1 MTSRWQIV
9 WWRQIVLD
17 TTGWCEPA
25 QMSLVGC
32 RFQFMTPHRCWLMWT
47 CTDVIGWLQ
56 ISVDDTMT
64 NANCLVSTG
73 WCQLVD
79 VSLYRCHWLSADFS
93 WHLSDDVTMTNYLV
107 SAGWCQLVDV
117 NLPHR
122 CHWLFD
128 DPRRLRHWR
137 DAVWWPGFSWCHLTS
152 LFHCCSLS
160 EMSKMLCLL
169 QWSILS
175 SAPYPRIQTRAKG
188 F

>member
-1 MTSRWQIV
+1 MNFSISSEAPAFENCTEELSKLPKRYSKKRKKKNDFGRDWKMNRVEKRQMTSQC
-9 WWRQIVLD
+9 D
-17 TTGWCEPA
+17 K
-25 QMSLVGC
+25 
-32 RFQFMTPHRCWLMWT
+32 RFGGKKVSGHNWLMWT
-47 CTDVIGWLQ
+47 CTDVNFWFCRFQ
-56 ISVDDTMT
+56 IS
-64 NANCLVSTG
+64 A
-73 WCQLVD
+73 
-79 VSLYRCHWLSADFS
+79 
-93 WHLSDDVTMTNYLV
+93 
-107 SAGWCQLVDV
+107 AGWCQLVDV

-160 EMSKMLCLL
+160 EMSKMLGLL

-175 SAPYPRIQTRAKG
+175 SAPNNPTIQTRAKG